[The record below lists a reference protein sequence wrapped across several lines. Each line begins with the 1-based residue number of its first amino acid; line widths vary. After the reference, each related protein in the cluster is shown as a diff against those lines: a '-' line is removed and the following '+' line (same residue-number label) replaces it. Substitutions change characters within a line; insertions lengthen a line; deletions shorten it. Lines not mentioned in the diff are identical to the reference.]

1 MAEIEGQEKTEQPTS
16 KKLEEARKKGQ
27 VAKSVEINS
36 LVIFT
41 SGLLLLF
48 LAQQYLSYRLSS
60 LSFSIFNSL
69 DVLEIS
75 PENIQQL
82 ALNGFL
88 FFLITILPV
97 LGGIIIVAFISNI
110 SQVGFKFS
118 FEALIPKMDRFNPFA
133 GIKKVFFSS
142 RSFVEAIKALLKLL
156 FISLFTYYI
165 IKDLVL
171 ASTNLVDL
179 TVEEIV
185 QYMISSGYSL
195 LWKIALIYAV
205 IAAIDLVYQRYKF
218 KKEMMMTKQEVKEE
232 NKQSEG
238 DPLIKSR
245 IRRVQLQAAHKR
257 MMQNVPKADVVITNP
272 THYAVAVKYEMD
284 KSSAP
289 VILAKGVDELAKKI
303 KEIALN
309 NNVPLHED
317 RELARSLYQTCEVGE
332 QIPTA
337 LFQAVAQVLAY
348 VYQLRDERKKK
359 SIL

>member
-27 VAKSVEINS
+27 VAKSMEINS
-36 LVIFT
+36 LFIFT
-41 SGLLLLF
+41 TGLLLLF

-60 LSFSIFNSL
+60 LSFTIFNSL
-69 DVLEIS
+69 DVLEIN
-75 PENIQQL
+75 PQKIQQY
-82 ALNGFL
+82 ALDGFL
-88 FFLITILPV
+88 FFLITMFPV
-97 LGGIIIVAFISNI
+97 LAGIIIIALISNV

-118 FEALIPKMDRFNPFA
+118 FEALIPKMNRFNPFS

-142 RSFVEAIKALLKLL
+142 RSLVEALKALLKLI
-156 FISLFTYYI
+156 FISLFTYFI

-179 TVEEIV
+179 SVEEIV
-185 QYMISSGYSL
+185 EYMLSSGYSL
-195 LWKIALIYAV
+195 LWKIAIIYAV

-232 NKQSEG
+232 NKQLEG

-245 IRRVQLQAAHKR
+245 IRRVQLQTAAKR

-272 THYAVAVKYEMD
+272 THYAIAVKYDMD
-284 KSSAP
+284 KNAAP
-289 VILAKGVDELAKKI
+289 VILAKGVDELAQKI
-303 KEIALN
+303 KEIAIN